1 MGETDG
7 DDELMFRFQRD
18 HDYMAFEELFSR
30 HKDVLLRFLAR
41 LLGDIATAHDA
52 SQQTWLKVIEVA
64 RRQDYLAQTD
74 ARFRTWLLTLA
85 RNHVIDEY
93 QRKFA
98 VTRTVA
104 LTDELRE
111 RSMNGPNAGQ
121 QAAPDP
127 LDDANRQQIAQRLT
141 DAIQLLPL
149 EQREVIAL
157 WIAEVE
163 PAVIA
168 EITGAPRDTVL
179 SRKKYA
185 LAKLRNALGDLMMEG
200 DHVRRSS

>member
-1 MGETDG
+1 MGVADG

-18 HDYMAFEELFSR
+18 HDYQAFEELFGR

-64 RRQDYLAQTD
+64 RRQDYLAQPD

-85 RNHVIDEY
+85 RNHAIDEY

-98 VTRTVA
+98 ASRTIA
-104 LTDELRE
+104 LTDEIRE
-111 RSMNGPNAGQ
+111 RSLNGPIAGQ
-121 QAAPDP
+121 QAPPDP
-127 LDDANRQQIAQRLT
+127 MDDANRQQIAKRLS
-141 DAIQLLPL
+141 DAIQDLPL

-163 PAVIA
+163 PAAIA

-185 LAKLRNALGDLMMEG
+185 LAKLRNALGDLLMEG

>member
-1 MGETDG
+1 MGDVDG

-18 HDYMAFEELFSR
+18 HDYTAFEELFSR

-64 RRQDYLAQTD
+64 RRQDYLAQRD

-85 RNHVIDEY
+85 RNHAIDEY

-98 VTRTVA
+98 ATRTVA

-111 RSMNGPNAGQ
+111 RSLNGPIAGQ
-121 QAAPDP
+121 QASPDP
-127 LDDANRQQIAQRLT
+127 LDDTHRLQIAERLAT
-141 DAIQLLPL
+141 AIQALPL

-157 WIAEVE
+157 WIA
-163 PAVIA
+163 
-168 EITGAPRDTVL
+168 
-179 SRKKYA
+179 
-185 LAKLRNALGDLMMEG
+185 
-200 DHVRRSS
+200 

>member
-1 MGETDG
+1 MGEADG

-18 HDYMAFEELFSR
+18 HDYMAFEELFGR

-41 LLGDIATAHDA
+41 LLGDVATAHDA

-64 RRQDYLAQTD
+64 QRRDYLAQPD

-85 RNHVIDEY
+85 RNHAIDEY

-98 VTRTVA
+98 ATRTVA
-104 LTDELRE
+104 LTDEMRE
-111 RSMNGPNAGQ
+111 KSLGGPTAGQ
-121 QAAPDP
+121 QPPDP
-127 LDDANRQQIAQRLT
+127 VDDTHRQQIAERLA
-141 DAIQLLPL
+141 DAIQNLPL

-157 WIAEVE
+157 WIAEVD
-163 PAVIA
+163 PAAIA

-185 LAKLRNALGDLMMEG
+185 LAKLRGALSDLLLEG

>member
-1 MGETDG
+1 MGVADS

-18 HDYMAFEELFSR
+18 HDYTAFEELFGR

-41 LLGDIATAHDA
+41 LLGDIAAAHDA

-64 RRQDYLAQTD
+64 RRQDYLAQPE
-74 ARFRTWLLTLA
+74 ARFRTWLLTMA
-85 RNHVIDEY
+85 RNHAIDEY

-98 VTRTVA
+98 ATRTVA

-111 RSMNGPNAGQ
+111 SSRDGPISGQ
-121 QAAPDP
+121 APPDP
-127 LDDANRQQIAQRLT
+127 LDDTHRQQVAQRLA
-141 DAIQLLPL
+141 DAIRTLPV

-163 PAVIA
+163 PAAIA

-185 LAKLRNALGDLMMEG
+185 LAKLRSALSDLLTEG
-200 DHVRRSS
+200 DHARRSS

>member
-1 MGETDG
+1 MGVADG

-18 HDYMAFEELFSR
+18 HDYTAFEELFGR

-41 LLGDIATAHDA
+41 LLGDLAAAHDA

-85 RNHVIDEY
+85 RNHAIDEY

-98 VTRTVA
+98 ATRTVA

-111 RSMNGPNAGQ
+111 KSLHGPTAGQ
-121 QAAPDP
+121 APPDP
-127 LDDANRQQIAQRLT
+127 LDDTHRQQVAERLAT
-141 DAIQLLPL
+141 AIQALPL

-163 PAVIA
+163 PAAIA

-185 LAKLRNALGDLMMEG
+185 LAKLRSALSDLLMEG

>member
-1 MGETDG
+1 MGDADG

-18 HDYMAFEELFSR
+18 HDYTAFEELFSR

-64 RRQDYLAQTD
+64 RRQDYLAQSD

-85 RNHVIDEY
+85 RNHAIDEY

-98 VTRTVA
+98 ATRTVA

-111 RSMNGPNAGQ
+111 RSLNGPNAGQ

-163 PAVIA
+163 PATIA

-185 LAKLRNALGDLMMEG
+185 LAKLRSALSDLLMED

>member
-1 MGETDG
+1 MGEADG

-18 HDYMAFEELFSR
+18 HDYLAFEELFGR

-41 LLGDIATAHDA
+41 LLGDVATAHDA

-64 RRQDYLAQTD
+64 RRQDYLAQPD

-85 RNHVIDEY
+85 RNHAIDEY

-98 VTRTVA
+98 STRTVA

-111 RSMNGPNAGQ
+111 KSLHGPTAGQ
-121 QAAPDP
+121 LAPDP
-127 LDDANRQQIAQRLT
+127 LDDTHRQQIAKRLA
-141 DAIQLLPL
+141 DAIQNLPL
-149 EQREVIAL
+149 EQREMIAL

-163 PAVIA
+163 PAAIA

-185 LAKLRNALGDLMMEG
+185 LAKLRNALGDLLMEG

>member
-1 MGETDG
+1 MGVADG

-18 HDYMAFEELFSR
+18 HDYSAFEELFSR

-41 LLGDIATAHDA
+41 LLGDIAAAHDA

-64 RRQDYLAQTD
+64 RRQDYLAQSD
-74 ARFRTWLLTLA
+74 ARFRTGLLTLA
-85 RNHVIDEY
+85 RNHAIDEY

-98 VTRTVA
+98 SSRTIS

-111 RSMNGPNAGQ
+111 KSLNGPIAGQ
-121 QAAPDP
+121 QAPIDP
-127 LDDANRQQIAQRLT
+127 LDDANRQQIAQRLS
-141 DAIQLLPL
+141 DAIQDLPL

-163 PAVIA
+163 PAAIA

-185 LAKLRNALGDLMMEG
+185 LAKLRGALGDLLMEG

>member
-1 MGETDG
+1 MGATDG

-18 HDYMAFEELFSR
+18 HDYPAFEELFER

-41 LLGDIATAHDA
+41 LLGDLAAAHDV

-64 RRQDYLAQTD
+64 RRQGYRAQPE

-98 VTRTVA
+98 ATRTVA
-104 LTDELRE
+104 LNEELRE
-111 RSMNGPNAGQ
+111 NSQHGPMAGQ

-127 LDDANRQQIAQRLT
+127 LDDAHRVQIAKRLYE
-141 DAIQLLPL
+141 AIRALPL

-157 WIAEVE
+157 WAIEIE
-163 PAVIA
+163 PAAIA
-168 EITGAPRDTVL
+168 VITGAPRETVL

-185 LAKLRNALGDLMMEG
+185 LAKLRSALSDLLMEAEY
-200 DHVRRSS
+200 DRRSS

>member
-1 MGETDG
+1 MGDADG

-18 HDYMAFEELFSR
+18 HDYTAFEELFGR

-41 LLGDIATAHDA
+41 LLGDLATAHDA

-64 RRQDYLAQTD
+64 RRQDYLAQPD

-85 RNHVIDEY
+85 RNHAIDEY

-98 VTRTVA
+98 ATRTVA

-111 RSMNGPNAGQ
+111 RSLNGPIAGQ
-121 QAAPDP
+121 QAPPDP
-127 LDDANRQQIAQRLT
+127 LDDTHRQQIAERLAT
-141 DAIQLLPL
+141 AIQALPL

-185 LAKLRNALGDLMMEG
+185 LAKLRSALSDLLVEG

>member
-1 MGETDG
+1 MGVADG

-18 HDYMAFEELFSR
+18 HDYLAFEELFGR

-41 LLGDIATAHDA
+41 LLGDIAAAHDA

-64 RRQDYLAQTD
+64 RRQDYHAQPG

-85 RNHVIDEY
+85 RNHAIDEY

-98 VTRTVA
+98 ATRTVA

-111 RSMNGPNAGQ
+111 KSLNGPLAGQ

-127 LDDANRQQIAQRLT
+127 LDDTHRQQITQRLS
-141 DAIQLLPL
+141 DAIQTLPL

-157 WIAEVE
+157 WIAEIE
-163 PAVIA
+163 PAAIA

-185 LAKLRNALGDLMMEG
+185 LAKLRSALSDLLMEG

>member
-1 MGETDG
+1 MGVADG

-18 HDYMAFEELFSR
+18 HDYQAFEELFGR

-41 LLGDIATAHDA
+41 LLGDLAAAHDA

-85 RNHVIDEY
+85 RNHAIDEY

-98 VTRTVA
+98 VSRTVA
-104 LTDELRE
+104 LTDEIRE
-111 RSMNGPNAGQ
+111 RALNGPMAGQ
-121 QAAPDP
+121 APNDP
-127 LDDANRQQIAQRLT
+127 LDDANREQIGRRLT
-141 DAIQLLPL
+141 EAIQALPL

-163 PAVIA
+163 PAAIA

-185 LAKLRNALGDLMMEG
+185 LAKLRSALSDLLMEG

>member
-1 MGETDG
+1 MGVADG

-18 HDYMAFEELFSR
+18 HDYQAFEELFGR

-64 RRQDYLAQTD
+64 RRQDYLAQPD

-85 RNHVIDEY
+85 RNHAIDEY

-98 VTRTVA
+98 VSRTIA
-104 LTDELRE
+104 LTDEIRE
-111 RSMNGPNAGQ
+111 RSLNGPIAGQ
-121 QAAPDP
+121 QAPADP
-127 LDDANRQQIAQRLT
+127 LDDANREQIAGRLAA
-141 DAIQLLPL
+141 AIQALPL

-163 PAVIA
+163 PAAIA

-185 LAKLRNALGDLMMEG
+185 LAKLRSALSDLLMEG

>member
-1 MGETDG
+1 MGEADG

-18 HDYMAFEELFSR
+18 HDYLAFEELFGR

-41 LLGDIATAHDA
+41 LLGDVATAHDA

-64 RRQDYLAQTD
+64 KRQDYLAQPD

-85 RNHVIDEY
+85 RNHAIDEY

-98 VTRTVA
+98 STRTVA

-111 RSMNGPNAGQ
+111 KSLHGPTAGQ
-121 QAAPDP
+121 LAPDP
-127 LDDANRQQIAQRLT
+127 LDDTHRQQIAKRLA
-141 DAIQLLPL
+141 DAIQNLPL

-163 PAVIA
+163 PAAIA

-185 LAKLRNALGDLMMEG
+185 LAKLRSALSDLLMEG

>member
-1 MGETDG
+1 MGAADS

-18 HDYMAFEELFSR
+18 HDYPAFEELFGR

-41 LLGDIATAHDA
+41 LLGDVGAAHDA

-64 RRQDYLAQTD
+64 GRREYSAQTD

-85 RNHVIDEY
+85 RNHAIDEY

-98 VTRTVA
+98 VTRTIA
-104 LTDELRE
+104 LTDKLRE
-111 RSMNGPNAGQ
+111 RSHNGPIAGQ
-121 QAAPDP
+121 SPAPDP
-127 LDDANRQQIAQRLT
+127 LEDTHDWQVAQRLHE
-141 DAIQLLPL
+141 AIRELPL

-157 WIAEVE
+157 WAVEIE
-163 PAVIA
+163 PAEIA
-168 EITGAPRDTVL
+168 AITGAPRDTVL

-185 LAKLRNALGDLMMEG
+185 FAKLRRALGDLLPEG
-200 DHVRRSS
+200 EYERRSS

>member
-1 MGETDG
+1 MGVADG

-18 HDYMAFEELFSR
+18 HDYQAFEELFGR

-64 RRQDYLAQTD
+64 RRQDYLAQPD

-85 RNHVIDEY
+85 RNHAIDEY

-98 VTRTVA
+98 ASRTIA
-104 LTDELRE
+104 LTDEIRE
-111 RSMNGPNAGQ
+111 RSLNGPIAGQ
-121 QAAPDP
+121 QAPADP
-127 LDDANRQQIAQRLT
+127 LDDANREQIAGRLAA
-141 DAIQLLPL
+141 AIQALPL

-163 PAVIA
+163 PAAIA

-185 LAKLRNALGDLMMEG
+185 LAKLRSALSDLLMEG

>member
-1 MGETDG
+1 MGVADS

-18 HDYMAFEELFSR
+18 HDYTAFEELFSR

-64 RRQDYLAQTD
+64 RRQDYLAQSD

-85 RNHVIDEY
+85 RNHAIDEY

-98 VTRTVA
+98 ASRTIS

-111 RSMNGPNAGQ
+111 KSLNGPIAGQ
-121 QAAPDP
+121 QAPIDP
-127 LDDANRQQIAQRLT
+127 LDDANRQQIAQRLS
-141 DAIQLLPL
+141 DAIQNLPL

-163 PAVIA
+163 PAAIA

-185 LAKLRNALGDLMMEG
+185 LAKLRGALGDLLMEG

>member
-1 MGETDG
+1 MGEADG

-18 HDYMAFEELFSR
+18 HDYLAFEELFGR

-41 LLGDIATAHDA
+41 LLGDVAAAHDA

-64 RRQDYLAQTD
+64 KRRDYLAQPD

-85 RNHVIDEY
+85 RNHAIDEY

-98 VTRTVA
+98 ATRTVS
-104 LTDELRE
+104 LTDELQE
-111 RSMNGPNAGQ
+111 RSFGGPTTGQ
-121 QAAPDP
+121 QAPDP
-127 LDDANRQQIAQRLT
+127 LDDTHRQQIAKRLQ
-141 DAIQLLPL
+141 DAIQNLPL

-163 PAVIA
+163 PAAIA

-185 LAKLRNALGDLMMEG
+185 LAKLRGALSDLLLEG

>member
-1 MGETDG
+1 MGVADG

-18 HDYMAFEELFSR
+18 HDYTAFEELFSR

-64 RRQDYLAQTD
+64 GRQDYHAQSD

-98 VTRTVA
+98 ASRTVA

-111 RSMNGPNAGQ
+111 RSLNGPNAGQ

-127 LDDANRQQIAQRLT
+127 LDDANRQQIAQRLAA
-141 DAIQLLPL
+141 AIRALPL

-163 PAVIA
+163 PAAIA

-185 LAKLRNALGDLMMEG
+185 LAKLRSALSDLLMEG

>member
-1 MGETDG
+1 MGEADG

-18 HDYMAFEELFSR
+18 HDYTAFEELFGR

-41 LLGDIATAHDA
+41 LLGDIAAAHDA

-64 RRQDYLAQTD
+64 GRRDYLAQPD

-85 RNHVIDEY
+85 RNHAIDEY

-98 VTRTVA
+98 VTRTIA
-104 LTDELRE
+104 LTDEMRE
-111 RSMNGPNAGQ
+111 SSLNGPTAGQ
-121 QAAPDP
+121 QSPDP
-127 LDDANRQQIAQRLT
+127 LDDTHRLQIAERLSE
-141 DAIQLLPL
+141 AIRNLPL

-163 PAVIA
+163 PAAIA

-185 LAKLRNALGDLMMEG
+185 LAKLRNALSDLLLEG

>member
-1 MGETDG
+1 MGEADG

-18 HDYMAFEELFSR
+18 HDYLAFEELFGR

-41 LLGDIATAHDA
+41 LLGDVATAHDA

-64 RRQDYLAQTD
+64 RRQDYLAQPD

-85 RNHVIDEY
+85 RNHAIDEY

-98 VTRTVA
+98 STRTVA

-111 RSMNGPNAGQ
+111 KSLHGPTAGQ
-121 QAAPDP
+121 LAPDP
-127 LDDANRQQIAQRLT
+127 LDDTHRQQIAKRLA
-141 DAIQLLPL
+141 DAIQNLPL

-163 PAVIA
+163 PAAIA

-185 LAKLRNALGDLMMEG
+185 LAKLRSALSDLLLEG

>member
-1 MGETDG
+1 MGVADG

-18 HDYMAFEELFSR
+18 HDYTAFEELFSR

-41 LLGDIATAHDA
+41 LLGDLAAAHDA

-64 RRQDYLAQTD
+64 RRQDYLAQSD

-85 RNHVIDEY
+85 RNHAIDEY

-98 VTRTVA
+98 STRTVA

-111 RSMNGPNAGQ
+111 KSLHGPTAGQ
-121 QAAPDP
+121 LAPDP
-127 LDDANRQQIAQRLT
+127 LDDTHRQQIAKRLA
-141 DAIQLLPL
+141 DAIQNLPL

-163 PAVIA
+163 PAAIA

-185 LAKLRNALGDLMMEG
+185 LAKLRSALSDLLMEG

>member
-1 MGETDG
+1 MGEADG

-18 HDYMAFEELFSR
+18 HDYLAFEELFGR

-41 LLGDIATAHDA
+41 LLGDVATAHDA

-64 RRQDYLAQTD
+64 KRQDYLAQPD

-85 RNHVIDEY
+85 RNHAIDEY

-98 VTRTVA
+98 STRTVA

-111 RSMNGPNAGQ
+111 KSLHGPTAGQ
-121 QAAPDP
+121 MAPDP
-127 LDDANRQQIAQRLT
+127 LDDTHRQQIAKRLA
-141 DAIQLLPL
+141 DAIQNLPL

-163 PAVIA
+163 PAAIA

-185 LAKLRNALGDLMMEG
+185 LAKLRSALSDLLMEG

>member
-1 MGETDG
+1 MGEADG

-18 HDYMAFEELFSR
+18 HDYTAFEELFGR

-64 RRQDYLAQTD
+64 RRQDYLAQPD

-85 RNHVIDEY
+85 RNHAIDEY

-111 RSMNGPNAGQ
+111 KSLNGPIAGQ
-121 QAAPDP
+121 QAPSDP
-127 LDDANRQQIAQRLT
+127 LDDANREQIARRLAN
-141 DAIQLLPL
+141 AIQDLPL

-163 PAVIA
+163 PAAIA

-185 LAKLRNALGDLMMEG
+185 LGKLRNALGDLLMEG

>member
-1 MGETDG
+1 MGVADG

-18 HDYMAFEELFSR
+18 HDYTAFEELFGR

-41 LLGDIATAHDA
+41 LLGDIAAAHDA

-64 RRQDYLAQTD
+64 RRQDYLAQPD

-85 RNHVIDEY
+85 RNHAIDEY

-98 VTRTVA
+98 ATRTVA
-104 LTDELRE
+104 LTDEMRE
-111 RSMNGPNAGQ
+111 RSLNGPTAGQ
-121 QAAPDP
+121 GSPDP
-127 LDDANRQQIAQRLT
+127 LDDTHRQQIAERLAT
-141 DAIQLLPL
+141 AIRALPL

-157 WIAEVE
+157 WIAEVD
-163 PAVIA
+163 PAAIA

-185 LAKLRNALGDLMMEG
+185 LAKLRSALSDLLMEG

>member
-1 MGETDG
+1 MGVVDG

-18 HDYMAFEELFSR
+18 HDYQAFEELFGR

-41 LLGDIATAHDA
+41 LLGDLAAAHDA

-64 RRQDYLAQTD
+64 RRKDYLAQPD

-85 RNHVIDEY
+85 RNHAIDEY

-98 VTRTVA
+98 SSRTIA
-104 LTDELRE
+104 LTDEIRE
-111 RSMNGPNAGQ
+111 RSLNGPGAGQ
-121 QAAPDP
+121 QAPPDP
-127 LDDANRQQIAQRLT
+127 LDDANRQQIAQRLS
-141 DAIQLLPL
+141 DAIQDLPI

-163 PAVIA
+163 PAAIA

-185 LAKLRNALGDLMMEG
+185 LAKLRSALSDLLMEG
-200 DHVRRSS
+200 DDVRRSS

>member
-1 MGETDG
+1 MGETDD

-18 HDYMAFEELFSR
+18 HDYQAFEELFGR

-41 LLGDIATAHDA
+41 LLGDFAAAHDA

-64 RRQDYLAQTD
+64 RRRDYLAQPD

-85 RNHVIDEY
+85 RNHAIDEY

-98 VTRTVA
+98 VTRTIA

-111 RSMNGPNAGQ
+111 KSLNGPIAGQ
-121 QAAPDP
+121 QAPPDP
-127 LDDANRQQIAQRLT
+127 LDDANREQIAKRLA
-141 DAIQLLPL
+141 DAIQDLPI

-163 PAVIA
+163 PAAIA

-185 LAKLRNALGDLMMEG
+185 LAKLRNALSDLLMEG

>member
-1 MGETDG
+1 MGEADG
-7 DDELMFRFQRD
+7 DDELMFRFQRE
-18 HDYMAFEELFSR
+18 HDYAAFEELFSR

-41 LLGDIATAHDA
+41 LLGDVATAHDA

-85 RNHVIDEY
+85 RNHAIDEY

-111 RSMNGPNAGQ
+111 RSLNGPNSGQ
-121 QAAPDP
+121 QAASDP
-127 LDDANRQQIAQRLT
+127 LDDANRLQISQRMSE
-141 DAIQLLPL
+141 AIQTLPV

-163 PAVIA
+163 PAAIA
-168 EITGAPRDTVL
+168 VITGAPRDTVL

-185 LAKLRNALGDLMMEG
+185 LAKLRNALSDLLMEG

>member
-1 MGETDG
+1 MGVADG

-18 HDYMAFEELFSR
+18 HDYTAFEELFGR

-64 RRQDYLAQTD
+64 RRQDYLAQSD

-98 VTRTVA
+98 ATRTVA

-111 RSMNGPNAGQ
+111 RSIDGPSAG

-141 DAIQLLPL
+141 DAIQALPL

-163 PAVIA
+163 PAAIA

-185 LAKLRNALGDLMMEG
+185 LAKLRSALGDLLMEG

>member
-1 MGETDG
+1 MGVADG

-18 HDYMAFEELFSR
+18 HDYTAFEELFGR
-30 HKDVLLRFLAR
+30 HKDVLLRFLMR
-41 LLGDIATAHDA
+41 LLGDLAAAHDA

-64 RRQDYLAQTD
+64 RRRDYLAQPD

-85 RNHVIDEY
+85 RNHAIDEY

-98 VTRTVA
+98 ATRTVA
-104 LTDELRE
+104 LTDEMRE
-111 RSMNGPNAGQ
+111 KSLNGPIAGQ
-121 QAAPDP
+121 QAPPDP
-127 LDDANRQQIAQRLT
+127 LDDTHRQQIAERLSK
-141 DAIQLLPL
+141 AIQALPL

-157 WIAEVE
+157 WIADVE
-163 PAVIA
+163 PAAIA

-185 LAKLRNALGDLMMEG
+185 LAKLRSALSDLLMEG

>member
-1 MGETDG
+1 MNGLSVKLLANDYCEYGLEMGETDG

-18 HDYMAFEELFSR
+18 HDYAAFEELFSR

-41 LLGDIATAHDA
+41 LLGDIAAAHDA

-64 RRQDYLAQTD
+64 RRQDYLAQSD

-127 LDDANRQQIAQRLT
+127 LDDANRQQI
-141 DAIQLLPL
+141 
-149 EQREVIAL
+149 
-157 WIAEVE
+157 
-163 PAVIA
+163 
-168 EITGAPRDTVL
+168 
-179 SRKKYA
+179 
-185 LAKLRNALGDLMMEG
+185 
-200 DHVRRSS
+200 

>member
-1 MGETDG
+1 MGEADG

-18 HDYMAFEELFSR
+18 HDYTAFEELFGR

-41 LLGDIATAHDA
+41 LLGDIAAAHDA

-64 RRQDYLAQTD
+64 RRQDYLAQPE
-74 ARFRTWLLTLA
+74 ARFRTWLLTMA
-85 RNHVIDEY
+85 RNHAIDEY

-98 VTRTVA
+98 ATRTVA

-111 RSMNGPNAGQ
+111 SSRDGPISGQ
-121 QAAPDP
+121 APPDP
-127 LDDANRQQIAQRLT
+127 LDDTHRQQVAQRLA
-141 DAIQLLPL
+141 DAIRTLPV

-163 PAVIA
+163 PAAIA

-185 LAKLRNALGDLMMEG
+185 LAKLRSALSDLLTEG
-200 DHVRRSS
+200 DHARRSS

>member
-1 MGETDG
+1 MGVADS

-18 HDYMAFEELFSR
+18 HDYSAFEELFGR

-41 LLGDIATAHDA
+41 LLGDITAAHDA

-85 RNHVIDEY
+85 RNHAIDEY

-98 VTRTVA
+98 ASRTIS

-111 RSMNGPNAGQ
+111 KSLNGPIAGQ
-121 QAAPDP
+121 QAPIDP
-127 LDDANRQQIAQRLT
+127 LDDANRLQISRRLS
-141 DAIQLLPL
+141 DAIQDLPL

-163 PAVIA
+163 PATIA

-185 LAKLRNALGDLMMEG
+185 LAKLRGALSDLQLEG